1 MIKRLLDYKNNERVI
16 FINKYK
22 KYNTLILSSSS
33 FLLPSYYA
41 YINNFYG
48 LSIISLLVS
57 IISSGHWYRTS
68 NFTLRIM
75 DLIMAKIGFGIYF
88 TLLILNTKVRMKEIL
103 LLNTMIIFYFLSNYR
118 ITNKKEDWVY
128 FHMIFHIF
136 VTIDQMMTIKGL
148 LDN

>member
-75 DLIMAKIGFGIYF
+75 DLIMAKVGFGIYF

-103 LLNTMIIFYFLSNYR
+103 LLNMMILFYFLSNNR

-128 FHMIFHIF
+128 YHMIFHIF

>member
-1 MIKRLLDYKNNERVI
+1 
-16 FINKYK
+16 
-22 KYNTLILSSSS
+22 
-33 FLLPSYYA
+33 
-41 YINNFYG
+41 
-48 LSIISLLVS
+48 
-57 IISSGHWYRTS
+57 
-68 NFTLRIM
+68 M
-75 DLIMAKIGFGIYF
+75 DLIMAKVGFGIYF

-103 LLNTMIIFYFLSNYR
+103 LLNMMILFYFLSNNR

>member
-128 FHMIFHIF
+128 YHMIFHMF
-136 VTIDQMMTIKGL
+136 VTIDQIMTIKGL
-148 LDN
+148 LEN

>member
-75 DLIMAKIGFGIYF
+75 DLIMAKVGFGIYF
-88 TLLILNTKVRMKEIL
+88 TLLILNTKVTMKEIL
-103 LLNTMIIFYFLSNYR
+103 LLNMMIVFYFYQ
-118 ITNKKEDWVY
+118 IIE
-128 FHMIFHIF
+128 
-136 VTIDQMMTIKGL
+136 
-148 LDN
+148 

>member
-75 DLIMAKIGFGIYF
+75 DLIMAKVGFGIYF
-88 TLLILNTKVRMKEIL
+88 TLLILNTKVTMKEIL
-103 LLNTMIIFYFLSNYR
+103 LLNMMILFYFLSNNR

-128 FHMIFHIF
+128 YHMIFHIF

>member
-75 DLIMAKIGFGIYF
+75 DLIMAKVGFGIYF
-88 TLLILNTKVRMKEIL
+88 TLLILNTKVTMKEIL
-103 LLNTMIIFYFLSNYR
+103 LLNMMILFYFLSNNR

>member
-68 NFTLRIM
+68 NLTLRIM

>member
-1 MIKRLLDYKNNERVI
+1 MIKKILYYKNNERVI

-22 KYNTLILSSSS
+22 KYNILILSSSS

-41 YINNFYG
+41 YINKFYG

-57 IISSGHWYRTS
+57 IISTGHWYRTS
-68 NFTLRIM
+68 NLTLRII

-88 TLLILNTKVRMKEIL
+88 TVLLLYTKVYVFDIF
-103 LLNTMIIFYFLSNYR
+103 LLNIMFVFYFLSNYR

-128 FHMIFHIF
+128 YHMIFHIF
-136 VTIDQMMTIKGL
+136 VTIDQIITIKKL
-148 LDN
+148 LEN